1 MSHPHRPW
9 AGRSILRPL
18 AATLI
23 GAAVA
28 APAAPGLALATGAP
42 ATAPGHHAPS
52 TRRPIVPEPPT
63 WPVDSQPLHAPNTGA
78 RPATGVHKGASWTD
92 IAFVAGGVLLVVA
105 AAVVGRSRLRVRP
118 FAT

>member
-1 MSHPHRPW
+1 
-9 AGRSILRPL
+9 
-18 AATLI
+18 
-23 GAAVA
+23 
-28 APAAPGLALATGAP
+28 
-42 ATAPGHHAPS
+42 
-52 TRRPIVPEPPT
+52 
-63 WPVDSQPLHAPNTGA
+63 VDSQQLHAPNTGA